1 MSVSKPDA
9 TLSLSMSTRSHKQ
22 PIGVAELDKF
32 KPGLAAE
39 VIAESRP
46 VDCIH
51 LTQKNGDT
59 IFKADMKEASDFFG
73 YPFLSV
79 TRYKLQCIFKRYLDD
94 DELQVGARLHGIS
107 SHRAEGIKELS
118 FDGHLDVVR
127 ARAVVGADGR
137 RQVSV

>member
-1 MSVSKPDA
+1 
-9 TLSLSMSTRSHKQ
+9 MSTQSHNQ

-39 VIAESRP
+39 VIAEGRP
-46 VDCIH
+46 VDLIH
-51 LTQKNGDT
+51 LTQSKGDT
-59 IFKADMKEASDFFG
+59 IFKADMKKVGDFFG
-73 YPFLSV
+73 YPLLAI
-79 TRYKLQCIFKRYLDD
+79 TRYKLQCVFKRYLDD

-118 FDGHLDVVR
+118 FDGHPDVVR

-137 RQVSV
+137 RQVSVLNETKTRGYCYC